1 MEAFTAVS
9 LPATDEG
16 AEDGLS
22 ACAVLS
28 SGKASEVLG
37 MPLEEAAVAAG
48 FEAEYPFSFFS
59 VFSAVFSERNEQKGR
74 AFYKACACANE
85 KTFTQR
91 TYRASTFFGGRR
103 FGRHDERRCVSH
115 KKWVQLSKKV
125 PRTFLSLWV
134 SS

>member
-59 VFSAVFSERNEQKGR
+59 VFSAVFFIGRPRFLVGEDSVGMTSGGASLTRKGCNFR
-74 AFYKACACANE
+74 
-85 KTFTQR
+85 
-91 TYRASTFFGGRR
+91 RR
-103 FGRHDERRCVSH
+103 FQELFFRFG
-115 KKWVQLSKKV
+115 
-125 PRTFLSLWV
+125 FLLI
-134 SS
+134 SSSFI